1 MTKLQHLLDAEESEN
16 DFEGSNDY
24 NLVKIINDIKKFSS
38 RDFASEFANESV
50 AVQIDRSIFESISKH
65 MFVQEMK
72 YKPLIQES
80 SPTDGLVLKQSVSE
94 LGLELEC
101 GVIEAAGSDSFTGT
115 EDVVL
120 LHVQSP
126 ESFYVMRTKDLQLL
140 NWLRG
145 AIQKEVDEGEA
156 QGVKINDIA

>member
-1 MTKLQHLLDAEESEN
+1 M
-16 DFEGSNDY
+16 
-24 NLVKIINDIKKFSS
+24 
-38 RDFASEFANESV
+38 
-50 AVQIDRSIFESISKH
+50 
-65 MFVQEMK
+65 
-72 YKPLIQES
+72 IQES
-80 SPTDGLVLKQSVSE
+80 LPTDGLVLKQSLSE

-101 GVIEAAGSDSFTGT
+101 GVIEAAGSDSFAGT

-145 AIQKEVDEGEA
+145 AIQKEVNEGEA
-156 QGVKINDIA
+156 QGVKINDIAAVTGLSSIEYQRVQIVTIESNLAWVYFLDHGNTMQVPLSSLVGLSPKVS